1 MIASRIIKVVLTTT
15 ALLSGCGL
23 LDDSATRKPSNG
35 GLIATPVTY
44 YSTSRAR
51 YLGVKYKENLD
62 RLVERIVRN
71 PKTANLQFANN
82 IASVGG
88 IGFFTHSATKTADER
103 YLDVVL
109 AAPETF
115 ETKGAHNNKVNRLF
129 VLYGTDLLATLSA
142 DNDIYQDKE
151 LTGYALNLSWRNV
164 IADPAGNRVTLE
176 RAIVYLSKEKSR
188 NFLRREISQDDLLAG
203 ATIFAVEEDGP
214 LNLVSYRAPDV
225 HQEYRPTIREDDI
238 SPTQTAVKPTKS
250 SAPVKTEPLDHVKKE
265 TLPRKEPAAKIAPS
279 KAPVATAQKTKALPT
294 KTPAIPEGPAVIAVP
309 TEAPVSEAM
318 PVELVELGAA
328 APVSSPIHET
338 QEATQIIKP
347 ISKIAEPTTNVMRA
361 PGPVT
366 QPKLPPPAP
375 VELGQPAVAAP
386 EPEKKEAA
394 QVNLARPNE
403 SAAPARLVDTPKLS
417 PLEPNT
423 YLPTE
428 SPVAA
433 NVPGLESPKVEKA
446 ASTTRSKP
454 EPSVA
459 KILSA
464 PPAATSVTPKP
475 LRQEPVAAPIQPG
488 GTEPLGVGTSVRSPI
503 TVPPTSNG
511 KAEAKPI
518 EIASAP
524 PAFFQSALTEVPV
537 APPLLVSGQ
546 PLISSRPAAIEAPT
560 RPFVPASQVGIEKPS
575 VNPIPEQL
583 ASLPNKPIEAAP
595 AKAVVA
601 RPASPKPLEGF
612 IIQLAFNDKERAQRW
627 AEGME
632 KKGFAVSVTE
642 AGNDGALRVRLG
654 NFVLRDDAERQL
666 KAIKQDGLAGIIL
679 NLPQAF
685 RPEARTSIP

>member
-1 MIASRIIKVVLTTT
+1 MIASRIIKLVLATT

-23 LDDSATRKPSNG
+23 LDDSATRKSSNG

-103 YLDVVL
+103 YLEVVL

-188 NFLRREISQDDLLAG
+188 IFLRREISQDDLLAG

-238 SPTQTAVKPTKS
+238 SPMQTTAKPTKS
-250 SAPVKTEPLDHVKKE
+250 SAPVKTEPLDQVKE

-279 KAPVATAQKTKALPT
+279 KAPEATVQKSKALPA
-294 KTPAIPEGPAVIAVP
+294 KTPAIPVAPAVIAAP
-309 TEAPVSEAM
+309 TEAPVGEAM
-318 PVELVELGAA
+318 PVELVELEAA
-328 APVSSPIHET
+328 APVSSPIPET
-338 QEATQIIKP
+338 EEATKIIKP
-347 ISKIAEPTTNVMRA
+347 IRKIAEPTTNVMHA
-361 PGPVT
+361 PGSVT

-375 VELGQPAVAAP
+375 VELGQPAVVAP
-386 EPEKKEAA
+386 GPEIKEAA

-403 SAAPARLVDTPKLS
+403 SAAPARLVDAPKLS
-417 PLEPNT
+417 PVEPNT

-428 SPVAA
+428 SPVAL
-433 NVPGLESPKVEKA
+433 NVPGFESPKVEKA
-446 ASTTRSKP
+446 ARTTMSKP
-454 EPSVA
+454 EASVA
-459 KILSA
+459 KTLSA
-464 PPAATSVTPKP
+464 SAAATPVTPKP
-475 LRQEPVAAPIQPG
+475 LSQKPEATPIQP
-488 GTEPLGVGTSVRSPI
+488 GTEPLGVGISVRSPI
-503 TVPPTSNG
+503 TVPPTPDG

-524 PAFFQSALTEVPV
+524 PAFFKSALPEVPV
-537 APPLLVSGQ
+537 APPLLVSAQ
-546 PLISSRPAAIEAPT
+546 PLISSRPAAIEAPM
-560 RPFVPASQVGIEKPS
+560 RPFVPTSQVGIEKPS
-575 VNPIPEQL
+575 VKPSPEQL

-601 RPASPKPLEGF
+601 RPGAPKPLEGF
-612 IIQLAFNDKERAQRW
+612 IIQVTFNDKERAQRW